1 MIYMDLSRT
10 KKVFANIDNL
20 KSKHVAIFGLGGVG
34 GYVAEALVRSGVGK
48 ITVVDGDVV
57 EASNINRQ
65 IIALSDNIGQPK
77 VDAISLRLKAINP
90 DVIVHAHNMF
100 LHCSLNFWMF
110 SSLILSQMLSIQL
123 PQKLNW

>member
-1 MIYMDLSRT
+1 MDLSRT

-100 LHCSLNFWMF
+100 FCRRIRMF
-110 SSLILSQMLSIQL
+110 LIFPNLILSQMLSIQL
-123 PQKLNW
+123 PQKSNW